1 MESQA
6 DSDEVIC
13 RRLLLFI
20 SWGCKPKPAKISD
33 FRDVTSLLPFDPSQN
48 GIQINRIALVRGLGS
63 NGTESALKRPPL
75 DLAVASTRLW
85 LRTPAWGRLRKR
97 KKSYAKEVMRLESN
111 DRALVRTL
119 QGSLPHRVATHRWPV
134 VFWPTQSCCRSSAVF
149 ALLFG
154 QADGRFQARP

>member
-1 MESQA
+1 MTAHKTWQCNSSSVA
-6 DSDEVIC
+6 PDSDHPSPRTVQLQGC
-13 RRLLLFI
+13 T
-20 SWGCKPKPAKISD
+20 GCKTSD
-33 FRDVTSLLPFDPSQN
+33 RLW
-48 GIQINRIALVRGLGS
+48 GLGS